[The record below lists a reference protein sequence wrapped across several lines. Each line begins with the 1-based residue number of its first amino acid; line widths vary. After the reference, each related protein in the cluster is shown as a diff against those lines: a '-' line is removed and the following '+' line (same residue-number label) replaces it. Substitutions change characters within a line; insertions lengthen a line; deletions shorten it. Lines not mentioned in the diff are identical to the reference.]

1 MKTKKNS
8 ETCKLLW
15 QSVLRKLPGLLVMGC
30 ALLCMVLGTGVRAE
44 AAQTIREDTEF
55 INIKQWRAG
64 KASSIEFDALVNTL
78 GSEYVE
84 IYRSE
89 PSVENGGKLKKLD
102 RFLVSGDMWQVID
115 DNHYT
120 KYGDNNKV
128 ICYSDRPRARGDNLT
143 FVDTT
148 TKAGH
153 EYSYQLRYSD
163 YVVDPEP
170 ENFDDD
176 VKIISNTVTAKA
188 NLQTPE
194 LYKCYTTDNK
204 TVKLSWSY
212 TNQADGYR
220 IYRYDNGKWSYLKA
234 VKKATTLSTTDKT
247 TKAGKTYQYRVLA
260 YVKVN
265 GKNVYSEKSDARK
278 ITVKAPT
285 VKGNYSYGSVYGPYL
300 NTTQLA
306 QVRSVVQSFK
316 LNYIRSGMSDYD
328 KVLTAFNYLRSNC
341 SYAYRGWQYNY
352 ANTAWGALVYG
363 EAQCSGY
370 ARAMKAL
377 CDAIGVDCRYV
388 HANAKASNP
397 SHQWNQVRVSGKW
410 YILDAQSGGFL
421 LGTNTWRKQAGMSWD
436 TKGLPT
442 CSKTDYKK

>member
-1 MKTKKNS
+1 MKTKKKS
-8 ETCKLLW
+8 KSTLRKF
-15 QSVLRKLPGLLVMGC
+15 SVLLLLCC
-30 ALLCMVLGTGVRAE
+30 ALLCMVLSTGVSVE
-44 AAQTIREDTEF
+44 AAQTVRENTDF
-55 INIKQWRAG
+55 MCIKQWRSG
-64 KASSIEFDALVNTL
+64 KASTIEFDALVNTL
-78 GSEYVE
+78 GSKYVE
-84 IYRSE
+84 VYRSE

-102 RFLVSGDMWQVID
+102 YFLVSGDIWSGVD
-115 DNHYT
+115 DDRVA
-120 KYGDNNKV
+120 KYGDNGKV
-128 ICYSDRPRARGDNLT
+128 ICYSDWPMARGENLT

-170 ENFDDD
+170 ENFGDN
-176 VKIISNTVTAKA
+176 VKFTSNTITARA

-212 TNQADGYR
+212 TNQADGYK
-220 IYRYDNGKWSYLKA
+220 IYRYDNGKWAYLKS
-234 VKKATTLSTTDKT
+234 VKKATTLSATDKT
-247 TKAGKTYQYRVLA
+247 TKPGKTYKYRLIA
-260 YVKVN
+260 YAKVN
-265 GKNVYSEKSDARK
+265 GKNLYSEKSDARK

-285 VKGNYSYGSVYGPYL
+285 VSGNYSYGSVYGPYL
-300 NTTQLA
+300 NTSQLA

-328 KVLTAFNYLRSNC
+328 KVKTAFEYLRNNC
-341 SYAYRGWQYNY
+341 SFAYRGWQYNY

-388 HANAKASNP
+388 HANAKAVNP
-397 SHQWNQVRVSGKW
+397 SHQWNQVKVGGKW

-421 LGTNTWRKQAGMSWD
+421 LGTNTWRKQAGMYWD

>member
-1 MKTKKNS
+1 MSLMKTRKSS
-8 ETCKLLW
+8 EHFNFIFQKL
-15 QSVLRKLPGLLVMGC
+15 SGLVVICWALAVMM
-30 ALLCMVLGTGVRAE
+30 LCMGANVE
-44 AAQTIREDTEF
+44 AAQTTREDTTF
-55 INIKQWRAG
+55 MKIKEVRAG
-64 KASSIEFDALVNTL
+64 KASCIEFDASVNTL
-78 GSEYVE
+78 GSEYIE

-102 RFLVSGDMWQVID
+102 RFLVSGNIWKVMD
-115 DNHYT
+115 DDRCAT
-120 KYGDNNKV
+120 YGENNKV
-128 ICYSDRPRARGDNLT
+128 ICYADRPTARGELT
-143 FVDTT
+143 FQDTT

-153 EYSYQLRYSD
+153 EYSYRIVYSD
-163 YVVDPEP
+163 YVVDPD
-170 ENFDDD
+170 NFEDD
-176 VKIISNTVTAKA
+176 VKITSNTVTVKA
-188 NLQTPE
+188 TLQTPE
-194 LYKCYTTDNK
+194 LYKCYYTDDK
-204 TVKLSWSY
+204 AVKLTWSY
-212 TNQADGYR
+212 INCADGYK
-220 IYRYDNGKWSYLKA
+220 IYRYDNGKWSYLKS
-234 VKKATTLSTTDKT
+234 VKKGSTLSTTDKT
-247 TKAGKTYQYRVLA
+247 AKAGQTYQYRIIA
-260 YVKVN
+260 YAKIN
-265 GKNVYSEKSDARK
+265 GKNLYSGKSDPRK
-278 ITVKAPT
+278 ITLKSPT
-285 VKGNYSYGSVYGPYL
+285 VKGDYRYGSVYGPYL
-300 NTTQLA
+300 NTSQLA

-352 ANTAWGALVYG
+352 ANTVWGALVYG

-397 SHQWNQVRVSGKW
+397 SHQWNQVRVGGKW

-421 LGTNTWRKQAGMSWD
+421 LGTNTWKKEAGMSWD